1 VAVWY
6 VTFSELGSVRNIWI
20 LAEQKQEYLLGINVT
35 GALANVILNLCLI
48 PVWGAVGAAVA
59 SIVTQFF
66 TNVIMGFVFKPLRP
80 NNQLLV
86 KGLNP
91 KNTVDMVKEF
101 LPNRK
106 K

>member
-1 VAVWY
+1 
-6 VTFSELGSVRNIWI
+6 
-20 LAEQKQEYLLGINVT
+20 
-35 GALANVILNLCLI
+35 
-48 PVWGAVGAAVA
+48 
-59 SIVTQFF
+59 VTQFF
-66 TNVIMGFVFKPLRP
+66 TNVIVGFVLKPLRP